1 MPGSARLS
9 RSRTNVFTR
18 RISSI
23 KKLSASRARETTRK
37 RLRCKK
43 KLPHSSVNRTKDKS
57 RPRSRMLN
65 MKSKLRSVMRS
76 IGLNTAQRVTI
87 GLMTMKT
94 CLFTI
99 VIPVEDIIT
108 ATMIVRTLMTDAHF
122 MIFTLTQTTRT
133 GADSSTREA
142 YLKRSV
148 LLIRNSVSLIYDL
161 RHLRFVMP
169 T

>member
-1 MPGSARLS
+1 
-9 RSRTNVFTR
+9 
-18 RISSI
+18 
-23 KKLSASRARETTRK
+23 
-37 RLRCKK
+37 
-43 KLPHSSVNRTKDKS
+43 
-57 RPRSRMLN
+57 

-87 GLMTMKT
+87 GPMTMKT
-94 CLFTI
+94 CRFTI
-99 VIPVEDIIT
+99 VIPAEDIIT

-122 MIFTLTQTTRT
+122 MIFTRTQTTRI
-133 GADSSTREA
+133 GADLSMREA

-148 LLIRNSVSLIYDL
+148 LLIRNSVSLIYDS